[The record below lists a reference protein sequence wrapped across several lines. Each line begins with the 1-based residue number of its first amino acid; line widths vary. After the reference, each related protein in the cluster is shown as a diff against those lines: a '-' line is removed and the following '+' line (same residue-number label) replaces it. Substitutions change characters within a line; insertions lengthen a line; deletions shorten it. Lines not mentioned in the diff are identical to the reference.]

1 MKMSSFKTNPKN
13 MTPST
18 STGNRPP
25 ISPTPRLKDSQTFLE
40 LSYAELEERNLAIKR
55 ERDAGKSQ
63 EYFEKKFLELLRNE
77 KAIKAVTV
85 CFSDMEG
92 KFLMLDYNKMY
103 LLDSHD
109 NLTFDGSSIKG
120 FTPQHSSDLCL
131 HIDWS
136 SFRWLPADIFGHGKV
151 IVFANVYDRDK
162 RPYIGDFRSNLMIL
176 AEELQKTEKLRVNI
190 APEIEGFI
198 LEGESAEQNFDER
211 IGFELASKGGYFN
224 ALPQDRLRQFI
235 DRLAEATRALGFENE
250 KDHPEVAPSQ
260 FEMNYKYAEMVQ
272 AGDQVQLY
280 KVIARQ
286 IAKNFGL
293 TASFLP
299 KPKMNINGTGMHMNL
314 SLSKDNKNIFFDAK
328 GKYSLSEQAHA
339 FISGVLYYANDI
351 CLGINSSVNAYRRLD
366 PAFEAP
372 NEIKVSPNDR
382 SAMIRIPFGNE
393 KSARIEV
400 RTVAPDANPY
410 LASYLI
416 LKAGLKGMNAS
427 KSERAEYE
435 ALFTKPVKKLP
446 GNIDQAIRAFKKSE
460 FIKEVMLEENS
471 EKYAKLKERSADR
484 CPRELGTRVKA
495 GEVWYHHEVTNQVL
509 WNKF

>member
-1 MKMSSFKTNPKN
+1 MQTQCP
-13 MTPST
+13 PSCYDYIH
-18 STGNRPP
+18 R
-25 ISPTPRLKDSQTFLE
+25 TPRLKDNAHFLE
-40 LSYAELEERNLAIKR
+40 LSYSELEERNLKIKR
-55 ERDAGKSQ
+55 DCEKGKSQ
-63 EYFEKKFLELLRNE
+63 EIFKKEFLEMLKRE
-77 KAIKAVTV
+77 KGIKAITL

-92 KFLMLDYNKMY
+92 KFHMLDYNKTHF
-103 LLDSHD
+103 LDAYG

-120 FTPQHSSDLCL
+120 FTPQCSSDLVL
-131 HIDWS
+131 YPDWS

-151 IVFANVYDRDK
+151 IIFANVHDRDK
-162 RPYIGDFRSNLMIL
+162 KPYIGDYRSNLML
-176 AEELQKTEKLRVNI
+176 LSQELKKKNLIVNI
-190 APEIEGFI
+190 APEIEGII

-211 IGFELASKGGYFN
+211 EGFKLASKGGYFN
-224 ALPQDRLRQFI
+224 VLPQDRLRQFI

-272 AGDQVQLY
+272 AADQVQIY

-299 KPKMNINGTGMHMNL
+299 KPKMNINGSGMHTNI
-314 SLSKDNKNIFFDAK
+314 SLNKNGKNIFYDTK
-328 GKYSLSEQAHA
+328 GEYKLSKEAHRFVA
-339 FISGVLYYANDI
+339 GILYHANDI
-351 CLGINSSVNAYRRLD
+351 CLGLNASVNAYRRLD
-366 PAFEAP
+366 PLFEAP
-372 NEIKVSPNDR
+372 NEIKVHSADR
-382 SAMIRIPFGNE
+382 GSMIRIPFGNE

-410 LASYLI
+410 LAFYLI
-416 LKAGLKGMNAS
+416 LKAGLKGLWAS
-427 KSERAEYE
+427 SKDIKEYE
-435 ALFTKPVKKLP
+435 KVLKGPVKKLP
-446 GNIDQAIRAFKKSE
+446 GNIDQAILYFKKSV
-460 FIKEVMLEENS
+460 FIKEAMLDANL
-471 EKYAKLKERSADR
+471 EKYARLKEGSSNR